1 MAAFLRF
8 ASPPRIVAMAA
19 STVSGD
25 MASAA
30 PWEAMTG
37 VWAGDSD
44 SRQQVGLRGLMWLS
58 VGRSLSF

>member
-25 MASAA
+25 MASAV
-30 PWEAMTG
+30 PCEAMVG
-37 VWAGDSD
+37 VSAQMIRVAG
-44 SRQQVGLRGLMWLS
+44 
-58 VGRSLSF
+58 GRSVFVA